1 MSCDAD
7 SVEPADLGA
16 AVERAGYRVRPTR
29 KVESGPVFLNG
40 CMRTAAFTKYTSLAE
55 DGP

>member
-29 KVESGPVFLNG
+29 KVESGPVVLNG
-40 CMRTAAFTKYTSLAE
+40 CMRTAALTKYTGLAE